1 VFSTFGNKSLWAAT
15 QADTSEAQAHSG
27 IAVSGT
33 QTTTKA
39 PNGAAALPHA
49 VVPSATTSP
58 TTTAPRQDPS
68 GALLNYLLGD
78 GN

>member
-1 VFSTFGNKSLWAAT
+1 MNGQDQTASAT
-15 QADTSEAQAHSG
+15 P
-27 IAVSGT
+27 
-33 QTTTKA
+33 TKA